1 MLQSILCSQNLD
13 KQSNLKL
20 YCFLRNIYL
29 EILEFILKVIH
40 PKNKNI
46 SFSSYSKHKILNIQL
61 FFNQGV
67 IQKKYRRI
75 PSFFFLKKKKK
86 AEVPEARNSGKT
98 RNVLHFRYKFKA
110 NVIYLPFLNLVN

>member
-67 IQKKYRRI
+67 IQKKYRPI
-75 PSFFFLKKKKK
+75 PSFFFFLKKQKFRRHAILAK
-86 AEVPEARNSGKT
+86 P
-98 RNVLHFRYKFKA
+98 HF
-110 NVIYLPFLNLVN
+110 LGE